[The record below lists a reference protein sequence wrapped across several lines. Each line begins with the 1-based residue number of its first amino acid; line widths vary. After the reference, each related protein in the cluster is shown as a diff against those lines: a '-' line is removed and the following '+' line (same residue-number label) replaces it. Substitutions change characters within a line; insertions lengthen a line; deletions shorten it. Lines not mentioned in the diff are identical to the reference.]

1 MQVPNVPS
9 VELSFDKK
17 LEIQFQQRPRSLN
30 ENVQAFRGFL
40 KGTSPQASSICQ
52 NM

>member
-17 LEIQFQQRPRSLN
+17 LEIQFQQRPCSLN